1 MCGFFAQLNF
11 SNREKFDKKKF
22 LESAKLI
29 SHRGPDEEKFFF
41 NKKINLGF
49 YRLSIIDR
57 SNRGSQPMFSMSK
70 NLIIVFNGEIY
81 NANRLKHKLNEY
93 VFKSNT
99 DTEILLNLY
108 HKYGVKCLEHIEGMF
123 SFLIFNKNDNS
134 VFLAR
139 DRFGIK
145 PLYIKKEKHQ
155 ILISSEI
162 KPILNFSKKNKFN
175 KYAFSDFLFKQKMD
189 HKNVTYFKGIES
201 LEKSNYALIKNNKI
215 HKFKYWTIIKNQNSL
230 SNNFENDYLEIFKNS
245 IKNHLISDRKI
256 ALLFSGGT
264 DSVTLA
270 VMMKKYYSSNFTNY
284 TYDFDKSNIGD
295 GVVARKIS
303 KNLRLKNKL
312 FLVQPSDVI
321 EDFNNMCLRLESPFT
336 SIRLFGHHRCLK
348 EMKKDNVAVAL
359 EGTGG
364 DEILGGY
371 EYNIIH
377 FYLDQ
382 IKKKSDINKFINL
395 LLIRNPKKF
404 FNYIETI
411 KDQFNMLKNCEPFLN
426 PEYFKKNFIKLQES
440 KRTKYQK
447 EKNNIN
453 FLQKSQLVD
462 IDYIN
467 LTRSLKYSDRLS
479 MSNGVENRVPY
490 LDSKLATFCFN
501 LKNEQKIK
509 NGIERY
515 LSKKVAR
522 KIINKNFFSK
532 EKKSITDPQ
541 SIWFKSVLKEFVLDN
556 INSKDF
562 REYEVLN
569 SQKFIQSY
577 NNFTKKENA
586 SSFHL
591 FMNFTSFIF
600 YKNFKEKFG
609 VTF

>member
-1 MCGFFAQLNF
+1 MCGFFAQLNL
-11 SNREKFDKKKF
+11 SNKIKFDQKKF
-22 LESAKLI
+22 IESAKLI
-29 SHRGPDEEKFFF
+29 SHRGPDEERFFF
-41 NKKINLGF
+41 DKKINLGF

-57 SNRGSQPMFSMSK
+57 SARGSQPMFSMSK

-81 NANRLKHKLNEY
+81 NANKLKYKLKEY
-93 VFKSNT
+93 IFKSNT
-99 DTEILLNLY
+99 DTEVLLNLY
-108 HKYGVKCLEHIEGMF
+108 HKYGEKCIEHLEGMF
-123 SFLIFNKNDNS
+123 SFLIYNKKNNS
-134 VFLAR
+134 SFIAR

-145 PLYIKKEKHQ
+145 PLYIKKENHQ

-162 KPILNFSKKNKFN
+162 KPLLNFSKKNKFN

-189 HKNVTYFKGIES
+189 HKDVTYFKDIVS
-201 LEKSNYALIKNNKI
+201 LDKSNYAIIKNNKI
-215 HKFKYWTIIKNQNSL
+215 YKHIYWSIIKDQNSQ
-230 SNNFENDYLEIFKNS
+230 SNNFENDYLKIFKNS

-264 DSVTLA
+264 DSVALA
-270 VMMKKYYSSNFTNY
+270 VMMKKYYSNNFTNY
-284 TYDFDKSNIGD
+284 TYDFKNSKIGD
-295 GVVARKIS
+295 GDVARKIS
-303 KNLRLKNKL
+303 KDLKIKNKL
-312 FLVQPSDVI
+312 LLIQPNEVI

-336 SIRLFGHHRCLK
+336 SIRLFGHHKCLR
-348 EMKKDNVAVAL
+348 EMKKDKIAVVL

-371 EYNIIH
+371 EYNLIH

-395 LLIRNPKKF
+395 LLERNPKKF

-426 PEYFKKNFIKLQES
+426 LEYFKKNFLKSLVS
-440 KRTKYQK
+440 KRADDQK
-447 EKNNIN
+447 EKNKLN
-453 FLQKSQLVD
+453 FLQRSQLVD

-479 MSNGVENRVPY
+479 MSNGIENRVPY
-490 LDSKLATFCFN
+490 LDSKLSTFCFN
-501 LKNEQKIK
+501 LKNEHKIY

-515 LSKKVAR
+515 ISKKVTG
-522 KIINKNFFSK
+522 KITNKNFFLK
-532 EKKSITDPQ
+532 EKKAITDPQ
-541 SIWFKSVLKEFVLDN
+541 SIWLKSVLKEFILDN
-556 INSKDF
+556 ISSKDF
-562 REYEVLN
+562 KEYEVLDYR
-569 SQKFIQSY
+569 KFIKRF
-577 NNFTKKENA
+577 NNFTKKENE

-591 FMNFTSFIF
+591 FMNFSTYMF